1 MQEMGRIIERDF
13 FPDLEKLR
21 AQNAYLEA
29 VERNDVEKLREIYAK
44 YSSGKR
50 PPTERCKSN
59 LQGLILFCC
68 MYSILMAF
76 PCRSCTCLSKTDILE
91 VEMQVSCFCN
101 SIFFSSWFDV
111 GTSELSFYSCKVWP
125 LYDPDICFVD

>member
-1 MQEMGRIIERDF
+1 MFLLMQEMGRIIQRDF

-50 PPTERCKSN
+50 PPTERCTSN
-59 LQGLILFCC
+59 LQGLLLFCC
-68 MYSILMAF
+68 MCNCIVLPLM
-76 PCRSCTCLSKTDILE
+76 CLFL
-91 VEMQVSCFCN
+91 QN
-101 SIFFSSWFDV
+101 
-111 GTSELSFYSCKVWP
+111 GHP
-125 LYDPDICFVD
+125 